1 MRGRVEIVGRSWS
14 SKREARDVARASGS
28 PNVLSSKTVPRIP
41 HGDYRVLVTAAA
53 MRQAKLRGGSSV
65 ETRDHAAGK
74 AAVDKMLVEK
84 GLGVQI
90 PCSTPGRVT
99 R

>member
-1 MRGRVEIVGRSWS
+1 MKTGRAEIIGRSWS
-14 SKREARDVARASGS
+14 SKHDAQDIARAGGD
-28 PNVLSSKTVPRIP
+28 VLDFKTVPKIP
-41 HGDYRVLVTAAA
+41 NSDYRVLVTAAA
-53 MRQAKLRGGSSV
+53 IQQAKLRGGHSV

-74 AAVDKMLVEK
+74 ATVDKMLVEK

-90 PCSTPGRVT
+90 PCSGPGRVT

>member
-1 MRGRVEIVGRSWS
+1 M
-14 SKREARDVARASGS
+14 A
-28 PNVLSSKTVPRIP
+28 SKTIPRIP

-53 MRQAKLRGGSSV
+53 MQQAKLRGGSSV

-74 AAVDKMLVEK
+74 AVVDKMLVEK